1 MQQNPTLKQL
11 KYLCAVAE
19 KKHFGKAAQ
28 SCFVT
33 QSTLS
38 AGIQELEQVL
48 SSTLLERNRKHVLL
62 TAAGE
67 KVVARARYI
76 LTEVQALSEEA
87 ASASEVL
94 SNRIKLGAIPTI
106 APFLL
111 PDALAQIRQDYPKL
125 QLLIREDLSENLV
138 ALLHRGELDLILLAL
153 PYPVANNHVHHLFYD
168 AFVLAHPSDHPI
180 AKRKKITPRDLR
192 GEEFLL
198 LEQGH
203 CLRRHILEACQLT
216 DGQISVTFEA
226 TSLHTIVPMVANNV
240 GITLLPEMAVNAGI
254 TANVSGVA
262 ITGFTNKK
270 IQREIGLVWRKGSP
284 RVNDYLVLADYL
296 TKQSG
301 QSDLPINFTH
311 GDVGDVLTTE
321 P

>member
-38 AGIQELEQVL
+38 ASIQELEQIL
-48 SSTLLERNRKHVLL
+48 GSTLLERNRKHVLL

-67 KVVARARYI
+67 KVVSRARNI

-111 PDALAQIRQDYPKL
+111 PDALAEIRQDYPKL

-138 ALLHRGELDLILLAL
+138 ALLHQGELDLILLAL
-153 PYPVANNHVHHLFYD
+153 PYPVGNSHTHHLFYD
-168 AFVLAHPSDHPI
+168 PFFLAHPSDHPI
-180 AKRKKITPRDLR
+180 AKRKKITPRDLE

-203 CLRRHILEACQLT
+203 CMRRHILEACQLI
-216 DGQISVTFEA
+216 DG
-226 TSLHTIVPMVANNV
+226 
-240 GITLLPEMAVNAGI
+240 
-254 TANVSGVA
+254 
-262 ITGFTNKK
+262 
-270 IQREIGLVWRKGSP
+270 
-284 RVNDYLVLADYL
+284 
-296 TKQSG
+296 
-301 QSDLPINFTH
+301 
-311 GDVGDVLTTE
+311 
-321 P
+321 

>member
-38 AGIQELEQVL
+38 ASIQELEQVL
-48 SSTLLERNRKHVLL
+48 GTTLLERNRKHVLL

-67 KVVARARYI
+67 KVVTRARHI
-76 LTEVQALSEEA
+76 LTEVQALGEEA
-87 ASASEVL
+87 ASTSEVL

-111 PDALAQIRQDYPKL
+111 PDALAIIRQNYPKL

-138 ALLHRGELDLILLAL
+138 ALLDQGELDLILLAL
-153 PYPVANNHVHHLFYD
+153 PYPVGSNHTHHLFYD
-168 AFVLAHPSDHPI
+168 PFLLAHPSSHPI
-180 AKRKKITPRDLR
+180 AKRKKITPRDLE

-198 LEQGH
+198 LEHGH
-203 CLRRHILEACQLT
+203 CLRRHILEACQLV
-216 DGQISVTFEA
+216 DGQISLTFEA
-226 TSLHTIVPMVANNV
+226 TSLHTIVPMVANGI
-240 GITLLPEMAVNAGI
+240 GITLLPQMALDAGI
-254 TANVSGVA
+254 TANARGVA
-262 ITGFTNKK
+262 TTAFTTKN
-270 IQREIGLVWRKGSP
+270 IRREIGLVWRKESP
-284 RVNDYLVLADYL
+284 RVRDYLVLADYL
-296 TKQSG
+296 SKQSLVS
-301 QSDLPINFTH
+301 QPDR
-311 GDVGDVLTTE
+311 
-321 P
+321 